1 MIMLIIKLCVSI
13 VLLVFGIW
21 QLMVMIPTPYV
32 GTLAVT
38 FVALWYAWW
47 AWDTYQSDKRT

>member
-13 VLLVFGIW
+13 VMLIFGIW